1 MLVKYNEAQLNL
13 TGIEGGIHSTIAT
26 FVGCSY
32 DQDLDC
38 AVLSF
43 QDFDDV
49 YLPMIEG
56 DTYEDFIQFIKSNVT
71 LPLITINTCF
81 VIDDSVFENLSNEEI
96 RLKLAE
102 LKREVD
108 V

>member
-13 TGIEGGIHSTIAT
+13 MGIKGGIHSTIAT

-49 YLPMIEG
+49 YVPMLEG
-56 DTYEDFIQFIKSNVT
+56 DTYDDFIRFIESNVET
-71 LPLITINTCF
+71 PLIHLGTCF
-81 VIDDSVFENLSNEEI
+81 VIDDSVFENLSSEEI
-96 RLKLAE
+96 RLKIKDLSREAE
-102 LKREVD
+102 E
-108 V
+108 